1 MLFLSREQ
9 KQYALTGLLY
19 MEYLWALYFK
29 FSLCIY
35 IHCRWYHVTERHF
48 HTSIY
53 VLRIFCHLL
62 LFSLVSVVAVL
73 LRQWFPSQF
82 RLTWNSL
89 HSLS

>member
-1 MLFLSREQ
+1 
-9 KQYALTGLLY
+9 

-29 FSLCIY
+29 FSLY
-35 IHCRWYHVTERHF
+35 ISIVDGTMLHKDIF
-48 HTSIY
+48 IQIY

-73 LRQWFPSQF
+73 LRQWFPSQL

>member
-1 MLFLSREQ
+1 
-9 KQYALTGLLY
+9 

-35 IHCRWYHVTERHF
+35 I
-48 HTSIY
+48 SIVDGIMLQKDIFIQVLY